1 MNTCSSAYVHIP
13 FCVRKCPY
21 CDFTSFEKMSD
32 HKGPYLRALF
42 REVELTSVQSPG
54 GPLSTVYFG
63 GGTPSLL
70 TPEEGGS
77 ILGKIGDSFGI
88 ESSAEITIEA
98 NPGTVTASS
107 LRGYRNA
114 GFNRIS
120 IGVQSF
126 SNRVL
131 RGLGRIHTAEEADR
145 AVRMSAEEGFS
156 NISCDLMLGVPEQTL
171 TDIVH
176 SVRHL
181 IDLSVPHISCYSL
194 SLEDGTLFF
203 EKYSGRPDQ
212 LPSDEEEREMY
223 HTVRRLL
230 ADAGYRHYEISNF
243 ALTGF
248 ESRHNTVYW
257 DALPYYGFG
266 CGAHSYIDGARIGNT
281 VSLKRYI
288 EVLTADTTDL
298 KGIQSETERIDRE
311 AEMREVMLLGFRKL
325 SGISTADF
333 QTRFGIDPEQIF
345 GHELEAL
352 LQGGRIEKADGRW
365 FLSEKGLDFG
375 NDVFR
380 SFVQ

>member
-1 MNTCSSAYVHIP
+1 
-13 FCVRKCPY
+13 
-21 CDFTSFEKMSD
+21 
-32 HKGPYLRALF
+32 
-42 REVELTSVQSPG
+42 
-54 GPLSTVYFG
+54 
-63 GGTPSLL
+63 
-70 TPEEGGS
+70 
-77 ILGKIGDSFGI
+77 
-88 ESSAEITIEA
+88 
-98 NPGTVTASS
+98 
-107 LRGYRNA
+107 
-114 GFNRIS
+114 
-120 IGVQSF
+120 
-126 SNRVL
+126 
-131 RGLGRIHTAEEADR
+131 
-145 AVRMSAEEGFS
+145 MSAEEGFS

-171 TDIVH
+171 TDIGG

-181 IDLSVPHISCYSL
+181 IDLGVPHISCYSL

-203 EKYSGRPDQ
+203 EKYSGKPDR

-243 ALTGF
+243 ALAGF

-281 VSLKRYI
+281 MSLKRYI
-288 EVLTADTTDL
+288 EVLTADAPDL
-298 KGIQSETERIDRE
+298 EGIRAETERIDRE

-333 QTRFGIDPEQIF
+333 HKRFGIDPEQIF

-352 LQGGRIEKADGRW
+352 LQSGRIENADGRW

-375 NDVFR
+375 NEVFR